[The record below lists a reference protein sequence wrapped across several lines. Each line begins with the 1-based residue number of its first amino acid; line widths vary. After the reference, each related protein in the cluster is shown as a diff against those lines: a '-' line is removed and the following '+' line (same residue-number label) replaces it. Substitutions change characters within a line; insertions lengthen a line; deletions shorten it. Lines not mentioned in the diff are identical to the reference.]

1 MQRLRDIMTTDV
13 VTVTPETTI
22 REAMELFASRHI
34 SGAPVVSG
42 RKVVGVVSA
51 TDLMSLA
58 SALPNVP
65 DDQVAVAEWE
75 PPSELPGRYFS
86 ELSSEDSD
94 RDVQQRFA
102 ETAGSERSLLDD
114 LTVSDAMTR
123 ATYSLPP
130 DAEITRAAD
139 FMQRVHAHR
148 ILVMQD
154 DELVGIVSAMDVT
167 KAVAEHRLSTRTY
180 VFNRDEEFD
189 ERGWE

>member
-1 MQRLRDIMTTDV
+1 MQRLRDIMTTGV
-13 VTVTPETTI
+13 VTVSPETTI
-22 REAMELFASRHI
+22 REAMELLTAQHI
-34 SGAPVVSG
+34 SGVPVVSG

-58 SALPNVP
+58 SALPDVP
-65 DDQVAVAEWE
+65 DDMTAVAEWE
-75 PPSELPGRYFS
+75 PPAELPGSYFS
-86 ELSSEDSD
+86 ELWTEDSD
-94 RDVQQRFA
+94 RDVEDRFA
-102 ETAGSERSLLDD
+102 AAARSERSVLDEH
-114 LTVSDAMTR
+114 TVAEAMTR
-123 ATYSLPP
+123 AMYSLPP

-154 DELVGIVSAMDVT
+154 DELVGIVTAMDVAR
-167 KAVAEHRLSTRTY
+167 AVAEHRLSTRTY

>member
-102 ETAGSERSLLDD
+102 ETAGSERSMLDD